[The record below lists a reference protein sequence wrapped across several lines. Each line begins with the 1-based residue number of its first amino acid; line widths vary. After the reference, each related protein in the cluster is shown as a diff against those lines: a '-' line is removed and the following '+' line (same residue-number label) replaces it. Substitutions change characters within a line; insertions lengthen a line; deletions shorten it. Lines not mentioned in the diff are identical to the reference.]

1 VQIERWKKVEELFEA
16 AQKEPADHRSE
27 FLRQACPGDAELCA
41 EVELLLKAAESRDP
55 LLDGWRLSSITDRLP
70 GLKPEDRIGNFQIIE
85 LIGRGGMG
93 EVYRARDLRLKR
105 DVAIKTLPPGFA
117 GDRDRIARFER
128 EARAASAL
136 NHPNIVS
143 VYDIGHDDGVS
154 FIVSELVD
162 GATLARMIQRGPLPL
177 RKLIEVTTQICDGVA
192 AAHSAG
198 VIHRDLKPG
207 NIMLTR
213 DGRVKI
219 LDFGLARQSHL
230 LGVDSTTMEESHPGV
245 IMGTP
250 GYMSPE
256 QVRGEATDT
265 RSDIFSLGVILYEMA
280 SGKPAFRGTSS
291 VEVMNST
298 LKDEPRELP
307 PAYPPWLDRIVRRC
321 IEKQPS
327 LRFQSAADLGFA
339 LNSMSALHFPGE
351 PSRTTQPVPAERSIL
366 PWAAVTAVLTV
377 ALTIALWVLWRASR
391 SVEQPLAQLDVDLG
405 PEISLRP
412 LGGSSTNSVIISPD
426 GTRLVYVASVAGGPP
441 KLFTRRL
448 DQHKASELPGTEGA
462 FFPFFSPDG
471 KWVGFDTT
479 RYMLSKIS
487 LEGGAAVP
495 LGDVHLWGAS
505 WGEDGNIIASRLHG
519 DGMVL
524 IPSSG
529 GAVTPV
535 TERAS
540 GEAAHGY
547 PQFLPGGKAVLFT
560 VYRGP
565 RTEVDKATIEVV
577 SLPDRHRKI
586 LVRGGTSAH
595 YVAGPGGAEYLIYSN
610 KGKLFAIPF
619 ELRRLETHGTAV
631 AVLDGVAYEPIND
644 AAHFDVSR
652 TGTLVYRKASGGGPE
667 MTSQWLDSTGRG
679 TPLLTKPGPYG
690 DIRLSPDG
698 KRLAVEVLTDSNQDV
713 WVYDLHRDTMT
724 RLTFGEGGEHLFGYV
739 HPIWSPDGQ
748 YVVFGSYVSS
758 MFWTRADGA
767 AQPQQLTR
775 KNNQTPWS
783 FSPNGKW
790 LAYTES
796 WNSGSSGVQIWI
808 VPVENSGGQL
818 RAGKPE
824 QFLKTQFSD
833 CCPAFSPDG
842 QWLAYE
848 SDESGK
854 PEVYVRAFQPPGS
867 GQGGQWQISNN
878 GGDSP
883 MWSRNSMVLLYRS
896 GDQIMAVNYTAKGG
910 SFVPEKARVWLSKL
924 GGATSFD
931 LAPDGKRLA
940 VVLPVASLETTKPDH
955 EVTFVFNFS
964 DELHRRIPVAK

>member
-1 VQIERWKKVEELFEA
+1 MQVERWKQVEALFEA
-16 AQKEPADHRSE
+16 AQQRPADQRDE
-27 FLRQACPGDAELCA
+27 FLRQACPGDPKLCA

-55 LLDGWRLSSITDRLP
+55 LLDGWRLSSITDRPALQP
-70 GLKPEDRIGNFQIIE
+70 GDRIGNFQIVA

-93 EVYRARDLRLKR
+93 EVYRARDLRLRR
-105 DVAIKTLPPGFA
+105 DVAIKTLPPSFA
-117 GDRDRIARFER
+117 GDRDRVAHFER

-143 VYDIGHDDGVS
+143 VHDIGTDGGVS

-162 GATLARMIQRGPLPL
+162 GETLARLIRSGPLPL
-177 RKLIEVTTQICDGVA
+177 RKLIEVSTQICDGLA
-192 AAHSAG
+192 AAHAAG
-198 VIHRDLKPG
+198 VVHRDLKPG
-207 NIMLTR
+207 NIMLTH

-219 LDFGLARQSHL
+219 LDFGLARQNHAP
-230 LGVDSTTMEESHPGV
+230 GIESTTMEASHPGM
-245 IMGTP
+245 IKGTP
-250 GYMSPE
+250 GYMYPE
-256 QVRGEATDT
+256 QVRGEATDAS
-265 RSDIFSLGVILYEMA
+265 SDIFSLGVILYEMA
-280 SGKPAFRGTSS
+280 SGKPAFHGTSS

-298 LKDEPRELP
+298 LKDEPPELP
-307 PAYPPWLDRIVRRC
+307 PASPPWLDQIVRRC

-327 LRFQSAADLGFA
+327 RRFQSATDLGFA
-339 LNSMSALHFPGE
+339 LNSLSAVHLPGE
-351 PSRTTQPVPAERSIL
+351 PPRTTQPVPAERSIL
-366 PWAAVTAVLTV
+366 PWAAVTGVVAV
-377 ALTIALWVLWRASR
+377 ALTIALWVLSRGSR

-405 PEISLRP
+405 AEISLRP
-412 LGGSSTNSVIISPD
+412 LGDSSTNSVIISPD
-426 GTRLVYVASVAGGPP
+426 GTRLVYVASIAGGPL
-441 KLFTRRL
+441 KLFTRKL
-448 DQHKASELPGTEGA
+448 DQPAASEVPWTEGA

-471 KWVGFDTT
+471 QSVGFDTT
-479 RYMLSKIS
+479 LYKLNKIS

-495 LGDVHLWGAS
+495 LGDVHAWGAS

-586 LVRGGTSAH
+586 LVRGGTSPH
-595 YVAGPGGAEYLIYSN
+595 YVVAPSGAGHLVYSN
-610 KGKLFAIPF
+610 KGTLFAMPF
-619 ELRRLETHGTAV
+619 DLSRLETHGTAV

-652 TGTLVYRKASGGGPE
+652 TGTLVYRKASGAGRKPR
-667 MTSQWLDSTGRG
+667 TIQWLDETGRAA
-679 TPLLTKPGPYG
+679 TLLAKPGPYG
-690 DIRLSPDG
+690 GPRLSPDG

-713 WVYDLHRDTMT
+713 WVYDLHRDAMT

-748 YVVFGSYVSS
+748 YIVFGSYVSS

-767 AQPQQLTR
+767 VQPQQLTR
-775 KNNQTPWS
+775 KNNQVPWS

-790 LAYTES
+790 LAYNES
-796 WNSGSSGVQIWI
+796 LNAGSGHAQIWT
-808 VPVENSGGQL
+808 VPVEDSGGQL
-818 RAGKPE
+818 KAGKPE
-824 QFLKTQFSD
+824 QFLKTQFND
-833 CCPAFSPDG
+833 GCPAFSPDG
-842 QWLAYE
+842 QWLAYV

-854 PEVYVRAFQPPGS
+854 DEVYVRAFPPPTS
-867 GQGGQWQISNN
+867 GQGGQSQISNS

-883 MWSRNSMVLLYRS
+883 MWSRSNRVLLYRS
-896 GDQIMAVNYTAKGG
+896 GDRIMAVNYTLKAG
-910 SFVPEKARVWLSKL
+910 SFLPEKPRVWLSKL
-924 GGATSFD
+924 GEATSFD
-931 LAPDGKRLA
+931 LAPDGNRLA
-940 VVLPVASLETTKPDH
+940 VLLPVATPETTKPDH
-955 EVTFVFNFS
+955 EVTFVFNFL
-964 DELHRRIPVAK
+964 DELRRRIPVAK